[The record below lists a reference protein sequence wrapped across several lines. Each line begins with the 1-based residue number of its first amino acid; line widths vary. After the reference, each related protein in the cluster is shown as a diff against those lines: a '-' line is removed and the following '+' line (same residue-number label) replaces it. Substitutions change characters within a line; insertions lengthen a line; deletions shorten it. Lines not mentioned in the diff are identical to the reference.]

1 MALLNTI
8 ANSHSTAAAATAA
21 SSTTQI
27 YPNPAIALPLFRRR
41 KDLRVACWN
50 VRTLCDDGVQ
60 ALTMKA
66 LHRYRVS
73 VACLSEVRLAD
84 VGHLPIK
91 VPGEEFTYHLYHS
104 GVTDNSGLHGVA
116 TALSPDA
123 QAALLAWQPI
133 SHRLA
138 LVRLKGQISNV
149 SVIAV
154 YAPTLN
160 ADDADKMQFYAD
172 LQAAVDDVP
181 SSDVP
186 IVAGDWNARTGPADD
201 TTRHILGRF
210 ALGARCD
217 NGERLMSFKEANRL
231 IVTNIR
237 FQHPRHHLITW
248 RSNDGRTAN
257 QIDYILVRSRW
268 ASSVMDSRAFRG
280 G

>member
-1 MALLNTI
+1 MALLNTM
-8 ANSHSTAAAATAA
+8 ANFHSTITTAATAT

-41 KDLRVACWN
+41 KDLRVASWN
-50 VRTLCDDGVQ
+50 VRTLRDDGVQ

-91 VPGEEFTYHLYHS
+91 VPGKEFTYHLYHS

-116 TALSPDA
+116 IALSPDA

-160 ADDADKMQFYAD
+160 ADDADKMRFYAD
-172 LQAAVDDVP
+172 LQAAVDVP
-181 SSDVP
+181 SSDVL

-201 TTRHILGRF
+201 TTRRILGRF
-210 ALGARCD
+210 AQGARCD
-217 NGERLMSFKEANRL
+217 NSERLVSFAEANRL
-231 IVTNIR
+231 NVTNTR
-237 FQHPRHHLITW
+237 FQRPRRHLNT
-248 RSNDGRTAN
+248 
-257 QIDYILVRSRW
+257 
-268 ASSVMDSRAFRG
+268 
-280 G
+280 